1 MGNYVDRLQI
11 IKARFLDSS
20 PSDVNL
26 FLQFLQEQFD
36 RASNSNSKIIY
47 LCPLNSSL
55 IKSLTTDSISGQ
67 DLMIALDFAEH
78 SITECRSRDSIEE
91 LGILEFYNREAI
103 YTILELFFHNLKR
116 T

>member
-11 IKARFLDSS
+11 VKARFLDSS
-20 PSDVNL
+20 PNDVNL
-26 FLQFLQEQFD
+26 FLQFLQEQFE
-36 RASNSNSKIIY
+36 RASNTDSRLIY
-47 LCPLNSSL
+47 LYPLNPSL
-55 IKSLTTDSISGQ
+55 IKNLTTDDISGQ

-78 SITECRSRDSIEE
+78 SIIECRSRDSIEE
-91 LGILEFYNREAI
+91 LGILEFYNREAV